1 MPLNVLQ
8 SCKPALYWSIGR
20 LYNQLDNPNEIL
32 QESVKDILT
41 FHFGQVIKEIVK
53 GKEWTHISLGYPF
66 RKGKPNMQILSTKDG
81 LKFETVERV

>member
-8 SCKPALYWSIGR
+8 SCNPALYWSIGR

-53 GKEWTHISLGYPF
+53 GRERTRIFLGISSVRISPIFKYYPP
-66 RKGKPNMQILSTKDG
+66 K
-81 LKFETVERV
+81 TV